1 MYKTNMTK
9 QKLIIELSKKTGVE
23 RVVVTEILEATISII
38 KNTMMKGENC
48 YLRGFG
54 SFVVKKRK
62 GKIGRNIIAGVPV
75 IVPERY
81 VPTWKPSKGFL
92 DKVKANNKKRLTD
105 DKKEK

>member
-1 MYKTNMTK
+1 MTK

>member
-9 QKLIIELSKKTGVE
+9 QKLIIELANKTGVE

-54 SFVVKKRK
+54 SFIVKKRK

-75 IVPERY
+75 IVPDRY
-81 VPTWKPSKGFL
+81 VTWKPSKGFL
-92 DKVKANNKKRLTD
+92 EKVKANNKKRLTE
-105 DKKEK
+105 DKKAK

>member
-9 QKLIIELSKKTGVE
+9 QKLINELAKKTGVE
-23 RVVVTEILEATISII
+23 KLVVTEILEATISII

-54 SFVVKKRK
+54 SFIVKKRK

-75 IVPERY
+75 IVPDRY

-92 DKVKANNKKRLTD
+92 EKVKANNKKRLTE